1 MNQNKRPYFILRPE
15 TFAKI
20 TTVAAG
26 TIIILA
32 YFNYVFIPVAGS
44 TAGIRQAHRAISNG
58 QFQQAH
64 NIFSTA
70 AEDDYLSP
78 TALFLSGRLYL
89 QRFYTADSKRADLL
103 LDSEKGL
110 LAAIERNR
118 ADFKNFE
125 RLTEV
130 YNLLAEISMPQRA
143 DYLKKASDSAW
154 HAVERYPG
162 CARLR
167 IELARIAEKLGK
179 TDHAI
184 EQYKKAIDIEDS
196 YRRQFRIMYAGR
208 EIFSRLGE
216 EKYQSAKHRIKQLC
230 QQAAP

>member
-1 MNQNKRPYFILRPE
+1 
-15 TFAKI
+15 
-20 TTVAAG
+20 
-26 TIIILA
+26 
-32 YFNYVFIPVAGS
+32 S
-44 TAGIRQAHRAISNG
+44 TAGIRQAHQAISDG

-64 NIFSTA
+64 NLLAAA
-70 AEDDYLSP
+70 AEEDYLSP
-78 TALFLSGRLYL
+78 AALFLNSRLYL

-103 LDSEKGL
+103 LDSEKSL
-110 LAAIERNR
+110 LAAIERNG

-125 RLTEV
+125 RLTKV
-130 YNLLAEISMPQRA
+130 YNLLAEIPMPQRA

-154 HAVERYPG
+154 RAVERYPG

-196 YRRQFRIMYAGR
+196 YRRQFRIMYPGR
-208 EIFSRLGE
+208 EIFSRLGK
-216 EKYQSAKHRIKQLC
+216 EKYQTAKQRIKSLC